1 MRALYAFGMRHV
13 TINSDP
19 RPVATLW
26 QLALNDDRLYC
37 TIYRHGN
44 GFQLRVESAT
54 AVILTEP
61 VELQPRTFARTQA
74 LRASLKRRGW
84 RDS

>member
-1 MRALYAFGMRHV
+1 VPNGDA
-13 TINSDP
+13 
-19 RPVATLW
+19 RPIATLW
-26 QLALNDDRLYC
+26 QLALNDDRLFC
-37 TIYRHGN
+37 TIYRHDS

-61 VELQPRTFARTQA
+61 FELQPRMFARTQA

-84 RDS
+84 KES